1 MFIAAHRFDAWV
13 EIWAF
18 ETDTRAKKYLRIGG
32 RLVTCTSVADLKT
45 EMTDQLTT
53 RKITTFVSRS
63 TFQPSSPFSHSAL
76 HPTALQPFTISTSTF
91 QLFSLSACQSYI
103 GGKRKKRNKNLHM
116 RGETYL
122 PTGQNSYSAQDL
134 HSNCKYINHRAA
146 GFWRAGG
153 DTRSV

>member
-1 MFIAAHRFDAWV
+1 MSATDASIFIAAHRFDAWV

-103 GGKRKKRNKNLHM
+103 GGKRKKRNKNLKHE
-116 RGETYL
+116 RRDISTCRW
-122 PTGQNSYSAQDL
+122 QA
-134 HSNCKYINHRAA
+134 
-146 GFWRAGG
+146 
-153 DTRSV
+153 

>member
-1 MFIAAHRFDAWV
+1 MSATDASIFIAAHRFDAWV

-53 RKITTFVSRS
+53 RKLTTFVSRS

-103 GGKRKKRNKNLHM
+103 GSVRK
-116 RGETYL
+116 ETKIS
-122 PTGQNSYSAQDL
+122 T
-134 HSNCKYINHRAA
+134 
-146 GFWRAGG
+146 
-153 DTRSV
+153 

>member
-1 MFIAAHRFDAWV
+1 MSATDAYIFIAAHRFDAWV

-53 RKITTFVSRS
+53 RKIITTFVSRS
-63 TFQPSSPFSHSAL
+63 TFQPCSPFSHSAL

-91 QLFSLSACQSYI
+91 QLFSLSTCQSYI
-103 GGKRKKRNKNLHM
+103 SGKRKNRNKIL
-116 RGETYL
+116 T
-122 PTGQNSYSAQDL
+122 
-134 HSNCKYINHRAA
+134 
-146 GFWRAGG
+146 
-153 DTRSV
+153 

>member
-1 MFIAAHRFDAWV
+1 MSATDASIFIAAHRFDAWV
-13 EIWAF
+13 EIWAL
-18 ETDTRAKKYLRIGG
+18 ETDTNAKKYLRIGG
-32 RLVTCTSVADLKT
+32 RLVTVTSVADLKT

-103 GGKRKKRNKNLHM
+103 GGKRKKRNKNLNM

-122 PTGQNSYSAQDL
+122 HVGGKHNTHGTKQL
-134 HSNCKYINHRAA
+134 RRAA
-146 GFWRAGG
+146 L
-153 DTRSV
+153 TLELHIY

>member
-1 MFIAAHRFDAWV
+1 MSATDASIFIAAHRFDAWV
-13 EIWAF
+13 EILAFEIF

-45 EMTDQLTT
+45 EVTDQLTT

-103 GGKRKKRNKNLHM
+103 GGKRETKKQKSMKSCAKRYNFFLKFYC
-116 RGETYL
+116 GC
-122 PTGQNSYSAQDL
+122 P
-134 HSNCKYINHRAA
+134 
-146 GFWRAGG
+146 GFI
-153 DTRSV
+153 

>member
-1 MFIAAHRFDAWV
+1 MSATDASIFIAAHRFDAWV

-45 EMTDQLTT
+45 EVTDQLTT

-103 GGKRKKRNKNLHM
+103 GGKRKKRNKNLNM

-122 PTGQNSYSAQDL
+122 HVGGKHNTHGTQQL
-134 HSNCKYINHRAA
+134 RRA
-146 GFWRAGG
+146 
-153 DTRSV
+153 TLTLELQIY

>member
-1 MFIAAHRFDAWV
+1 MSATDASIFIAAHRFDAWV

-45 EMTDQLTT
+45 EMTDQLTM
-53 RKITTFVSRS
+53 RKKITTFVSRS

-91 QLFSLSACQSYI
+91 QLFNLSACQSYI
-103 GGKRKKRNKNLHM
+103 GGKRKKRNKNLNM

-122 PTGQNSYSAQDL
+122 
-134 HSNCKYINHRAA
+134 H
-146 GFWRAGG
+146 AGG
-153 DTRSV
+153 KHNTHGTKQLRRATLTLELQIY

>member
-1 MFIAAHRFDAWV
+1 MSATDASIFIAAHRFDAWV
-13 EIWAF
+13 EIWAL
-18 ETDTRAKKYLRIGG
+18 ETDTKAKKYLRIGG

-103 GGKRKKRNKNLHM
+103 GSVRK
-116 RGETYL
+116 ETKIS
-122 PTGQNSYSAQDL
+122 T
-134 HSNCKYINHRAA
+134 
-146 GFWRAGG
+146 
-153 DTRSV
+153 